1 MQHQDDTLAAWPG
14 HWLTVGCGCG
24 RKVHLP
30 TKLLVRAHGPTA
42 RLPAL
47 VARMRCNAC
56 NGRVTSAA
64 MTANPQAGATG
75 FAVGFPFQGVRESP

>member
-1 MQHQDDTLAAWPG
+1 MLTPDDNLAAWPG

-30 TKLLVRAHGPTA
+30 VKFLVRAHGATA

-47 VARMRCNAC
+47 VARMRCKIC
-56 NGRVTSAA
+56 SGRVTDATL
-64 MTANPQAGATG
+64 TANPQESAAGYVA
-75 FAVGFPFQGVRESP
+75 GFPFSGKRERP